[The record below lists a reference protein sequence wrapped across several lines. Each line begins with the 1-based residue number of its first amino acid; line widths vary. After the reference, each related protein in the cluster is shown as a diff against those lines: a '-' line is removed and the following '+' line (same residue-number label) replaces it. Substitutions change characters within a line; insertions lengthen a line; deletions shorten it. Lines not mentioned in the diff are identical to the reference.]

1 MRVPAERRAARGD
14 LFLIGGCLLLS
25 LAALVLP
32 APWVTG
38 LTSALRA
45 TVLRPL
51 VLLQDRA
58 TLDRSARFELPAIAA
73 QRDSL
78 ARLAAVIE
86 SRKDGDAA
94 ASYTAKL
101 LADPT
106 LAAKK
111 LGEEAIEAVIAATQG
126 DKGALAA
133 ESADLIYHW
142 LVVLAAAGVSLD
154 DVATK
159 LEAREGTSGL
169 AEKASRHL

>member
-1 MRVPAERRAARGD
+1 MSNFADV
-14 LFLIGGCLLLS
+14 
-25 LAALVLP
+25 V
-32 APWVTG
+32 
-38 LTSALRA
+38 
-45 TVLRPL
+45 
-51 VLLQDRA
+51 
-58 TLDRSARFELPAIAA
+58 
-73 QRDSL
+73 

-86 SRKDGDAA
+86 SRKGGDAT

-101 LADPT
+101 LADPS

-126 DKGALAA
+126 DKDALTA

-154 DVATK
+154 DVAAR

-169 AEKASRHL
+169 AEKAGRKT

>member
-1 MRVPAERRAARGD
+1 MSNFADV
-14 LFLIGGCLLLS
+14 
-25 LAALVLP
+25 
-32 APWVTG
+32 
-38 LTSALRA
+38 
-45 TVLRPL
+45 
-51 VLLQDRA
+51 
-58 TLDRSARFELPAIAA
+58 
-73 QRDSL
+73 L

-86 SRKDGDAA
+86 GRKGGDSN

-101 LADPT
+101 LADPA

-154 DVATK
+154 DVAAK

-169 AEKASRHL
+169 AEKAARKT